1 MQSRNT
7 DELHDGFSSLLRV
20 FDVGTSFYFL
30 HAQKQ
35 LQPAPTLGTLTA
47 AAFGVR
53 KKTEFLHRRPPC
65 QKHVKVM
72 KKRLLIRQYYGIAF

>member
-1 MQSRNT
+1 MR
-7 DELHDGFSSLLRV
+7 LRHSV
-20 FDVGTSFYFL
+20 PERE
-30 HAQKQ
+30 
-35 LQPAPTLGTLTA
+35 PAA

>member
-1 MQSRNT
+1 MRHSVPER
-7 DELHDGFSSLLRV
+7 E
-20 FDVGTSFYFL
+20 
-30 HAQKQ
+30 
-35 LQPAPTLGTLTA
+35 PAA

-53 KKTEFLHRRPPC
+53 KKTEFLHRRLPC

>member
-20 FDVGTSFYFL
+20 FDMGTSFYFL

-47 AAFGVR
+47 AA
-53 KKTEFLHRRPPC
+53 
-65 QKHVKVM
+65 
-72 KKRLLIRQYYGIAF
+72 LLL